1 MRNGLFRLKQRHLLR
16 RGIAADRS
24 NILDNAVKL
33 FNNKKSGLEPVR
45 PEENMELL
53 KGYQVTEAQIS
64 SRAYCRGIA
73 VP

>member
-33 FNNKKSGLEPVR
+33 FNNKKPGLEPVR
-45 PEENMELL
+45 TEENMELL
-53 KGYQVTEAQIS
+53 KGYQVEGKIS

-73 VP
+73 LP